1 MSEPESKMVE
11 PPTVRILS
19 VLLGTLGVVTAFVLV
34 GRWEAARTGPV
45 AVALSLLAGV
55 VSILLVA
62 SIGEWFV
69 HRYAMHR
76 GRRFPLFRLAT
87 ELHHRAH
94 HCQHFT
100 PDRYIHSGQIEYPS
114 VLGHGTGNLCST
126 HLSRALTVGSHA
138 AFYSLFGMPILGAL
152 WMATANA
159 WFASAAT
166 VTTIVLIS
174 LFIRVHDA
182 VHYPGASY
190 LEHFRWFWF
199 LDKHHYI
206 HHVDTRA
213 NTNFLLPLGDLLM
226 GTLRRELT
234 QAELMRWPSYAAART
249 RLYDPASGTI
259 REASETAPGQAGREG
274 WPTFAQTTS
283 SINAGSLLAVSG
295 HAKGGRIDLK

>member
-1 MSEPESKMVE
+1 MSELETKMIE
-11 PPTVRILS
+11 PTPGRIFS
-19 VLLGTLGVVTAFVLV
+19 ILLGTLSVVTAFVLL
-34 GRWEAARTGPV
+34 GRWAAVQTGPV
-45 AVALSLLAGV
+45 AVALSLLSSV

-76 GRRFPLFRLAT
+76 GGRFPLFRLAT

-100 PDRYIHSGQIEYPS
+100 PDRYIHSGPIEYPS
-114 VLGHGTGNLCST
+114 VLGHGTGTLCPT
-126 HLSRALTVGSHA
+126 RLSRALTVGSHA
-138 AFYSLFGMPILGAL
+138 AFYSLFGAPIVGAV
-152 WMATANA
+152 WVATANP
-159 WFASAAT
+159 WFAAGAAA
-166 VTTIVLIS
+166 TTIVLIG

-206 HHVDTRA
+206 HHIDTRA

-226 GTLRRELT
+226 GTLRRQLT
-234 QAELMRWPSYAAART
+234 QAELTRWPSYAAART
-249 RLYDPASGTI
+249 RLFDPLTGTI
-259 REASETAPGQAGREG
+259 REAVDLGPREAD
-274 WPTFAQTTS
+274 PNRQPES
-283 SINAGSLLAVSG
+283 AVELFT
-295 HAKGGRIDLK
+295 RP